1 MERKFVLAVV
11 AFLNRQCT
19 VVGHRRL
26 RNEILIGRE
35 IGIDIVELR
44 SGCEKCLKITHG
56 ACHGTGIQKNI
67 PNGENAVQSP
77 GADHKVRSEIGKERK
92 QRVFPSVMAEKR
104 AKSRYIGRKC
114 SMAFPNCT
122 SRK

>member
-26 RNEILIGRE
+26 RDEILIGRE

-67 PNGENAVQSP
+67 PDGENAVQSLAP
-77 GADHKVRSEIGKERK
+77 ITRYAAKLERSESSAF
-92 QRVFPSVMAEKR
+92 FPSVMAEKR

-114 SMAFPNCT
+114 SMAFPNCV